1 MNTIAKLSRV
11 TTCRGCG
18 REIAF
23 IKSVNGKSIP
33 VDPEPLEF
41 IPEAAYEKFVLMD
54 GTVERGQAVEKA
66 GRNETRIG
74 YRSHWSTCPNAE
86 DFRRKKNKSER
97 VRG

>member
-1 MNTIAKLSRV
+1 MAQVTKLSRA
-11 TTCRGCG
+11 TKCRGCG

-41 IPEAAYEKFVLMD
+41 IPEAAYDKFVLMD
-54 GTVERGQAVEKA
+54 GTVERGMATERT
-66 GRNETRIG
+66 GETETKVG

-86 DFRRKKNKSER
+86 DFRKKNKSER

>member
-1 MNTIAKLSRV
+1 MNTMARLSRA
-11 TTCRGCG
+11 TKCRGCG

-23 IKSVNGKSIP
+23 IKTINGKSIP
-33 VDPEPLEF
+33 VDPEPIEF
-41 IPEAAYEKFVLMD
+41 IPELDYDKFVLMD

-86 DFRRKKNKSER
+86 DFRKKNKSER